1 MGGEDFRDARTAH
14 IGERDMVGDL
24 KASLFAHGLHLG
36 NQLAHETFLN
46 ERFGQVRVKHHGKLM
61 LRLAYK
67 ACFLHGLG

>member
-1 MGGEDFRDARTAH
+1 
-14 IGERDMVGDL
+14 MVGDL